1 MRALIIDDS
10 VVMRKVVERAVRQA
24 GIELNEV
31 LQANNGVEA
40 LEILRLPENAAGG
53 LDIILSDINM
63 PIMDGIQFL
72 EARRA
77 ENLAMATP
85 VIVITTE
92 GNVEIVKRA
101 IGAGAKAYV
110 CKPFTSDQIRARI
123 APLLLAAAK

>member
-24 GIELNEV
+24 GIELTEV
-31 LQANNGVEA
+31 LQANNGAEA
-40 LEILRLPENAAGG
+40 LDLLRLPENASGG

-63 PIMDGIQFL
+63 PVMDGLQFL

-77 ENLAMATP
+77 EGLAPSTP

-92 GNVEIVKRA
+92 GSAPLVKRA
-101 IGAGAKAYV
+101 IEAGAKAYI

-123 APLLLAAAK
+123 APLLMAAK